1 MRHVLGKMIR
11 LVVDR
16 MLATSTEY
24 NIEPRATLS
33 SNWLLKFNNRTR
45 LF

>member
-1 MRHVLGKMIR
+1 MNHVVGKIIG
-11 LVVDR
+11 LIVDR
-16 MLATSTEY
+16 MLATSTKY